1 MSVPIGVLFSFTRSI
16 VHICRPR
23 LLVTCFI
30 RLFYR
35 WFGIIGP
42 TTFKRLC
49 EEAGI
54 EGYKTNHSLRVTTAT
69 RLFQSGAE
77 EQLIMA
83 TGLQMVLVLTSA
95 LVQSRLSSYQ
105 RRWIES
111 RFLLTEWNESFYLST
126 YAARAY
132 ANHMGTPRQSLAY
145 ETTVELL

>member
-1 MSVPIGVLFSFTRSI
+1 M
-16 VHICRPR
+16 
-23 LLVTCFI
+23 TCV
-30 RLFYR
+30 FYR

-54 EGYKTNHSLRVTTAT
+54 EGYNPNHSLRVTTAT

-77 EQLIMA
+77 EQLIM
-83 TGLQMVLVLTSA
+83 VRTSHRSTHGVSAYKRSCPEQAEQLSKA
-95 LVQSRLSSYQ
+95 LNREQVPTNS
-105 RRWIES
+105 E
-111 RFLLTEWNESFYLST
+111 
-126 YAARAY
+126 RAC